1 MIVEFPE
8 GGGSV
13 FVQPQTHRVMD
24 SVTVPVRVVVV
35 VDSRQPVSSAS
46 LSREIFSSHPA
57 RLLPV
62 PVRTVERVKSV
73 KREREIHLF
82 HCDHLKTVSI

>member
-13 FVQPQTHRVMD
+13 FVQPQTHRVID
-24 SVTVPVRVVVV
+24 SVTVPVRVVV

-82 HCDHLKTVSI
+82 HCDRLKTVSI